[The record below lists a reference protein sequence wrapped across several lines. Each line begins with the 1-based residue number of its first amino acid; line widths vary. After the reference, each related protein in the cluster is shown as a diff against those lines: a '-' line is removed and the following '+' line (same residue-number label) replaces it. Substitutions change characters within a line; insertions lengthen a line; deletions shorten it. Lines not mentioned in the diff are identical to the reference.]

1 MKLLLIVGVVLVAIG
16 LAGLLWGGF
25 SYTKSRDTADL
36 GLFEFTVEEKEHL
49 AIHPAVGAVVLVAGA
64 VIVFASLRRR

>member
-1 MKLLLIVGVVLVAIG
+1 VKLLLIVGLTLVAIG

-36 GLFEFTVEEKEHL
+36 GLFTFSVEEKEHL
-49 AIHPAVGAVVLVAGA
+49 PIHPAVGGVVLLAGA
-64 VIVFASLRRR
+64 IIVFASLRRR